1 MRFGTWFW
9 GCGLTPGRWEPK
21 KVGASYDLPPELQP
35 LARAER
41 REKVTPHFFPDR
53 RKGGFSLTPGLEG
66 GWLCFDSPVEKRRLF
81 PIPEG
86 WDRFADDELLRMCRS
101 ARPAPPDR
109 TPTF

>member
-1 MRFGTWFW
+1 M
-9 GCGLTPGRWEPK
+9 L
-21 KVGASYDLPPELQP
+21 
-35 LARAER
+35 
-41 REKVTPHFFPDR
+41 
-53 RKGGFSLTPGLEG
+53 PGLQMGPRAGRAPLLPREMAG